1 MKKKRN
7 TKRTVLLGMLAA
19 VSYLTVLFI
28 RIPVISFL
36 KYEPKDVIIVIAGFL
51 YGPAACAVIS
61 GVVSVVEMLTLS
73 QTGPIGCIMNFLSSC
88 AFACTAAW
96 IYRSHRTQRG
106 AVMALVG
113 GSVLM
118 VSIMLL
124 WNWLITPLYMAGT
137 SRAEVAAMLLP
148 VFTPFNLLKAGL
160 NSALTLLMYK
170 PVVGALRRSGL
181 VPPSAGQAGQ
191 KHRTLLPALLLAVA
205 CIVILLLLQKI

>member
-106 AVMALVG
+106 AVMALIG

-148 VFTPFNLLKAGL
+148 VFAPFNLLKAGL
-160 NSALTLLMYK
+160 NSALTLLLYK

-181 VPPSAGQAGQ
+181 VPPSAGQGGQ
-191 KHRTLLPALLLAVA
+191 KHSTLLPALLLAGA